1 MAREKTQQLFKFP
14 MKGVHRVGMKN
25 EQPEETCY
33 DALNVRPFDV
43 IEDRARGG
51 SRPGLGKYSSA
62 RGSNNRVQD
71 LNKITTVSSNLS
83 ASSMSRRTVTPIQ
96 VTNGVIAHFN
106 TTAVTN
112 ATVSGTQVLGDATQ
126 APFCYSAELFQKLYF
141 ADGYGYKVYT
151 QSNTTAHDWTPTAGS
166 LPGDIANNVTCR
178 LIETWRGR
186 IVMSGLATD
195 PSNWFMSKLGD
206 PLDWDTG
213 PANPTELDAVTGGA
227 GFVGKVPDVI
237 NAIVPYTDDVLIF
250 GCDHSIWMMSGDPQA
265 GGRLDLVTN
274 TVGMAFGRPYTQLPD
289 GTLIFFSNRGSV
301 YNMAPGGGKP
311 QNLTEKNIDPLI
323 TNTNLNT
330 HIVNMAYDEKSEGV
344 HLWITP
350 LVAGAA
356 THWFLDIRN
365 QGWFKVQ
372 YPDNNFNPTAVTIF
386 EGDDPDD
393 REILMGGQDG
403 YVRLYNT
410 SNVTDDG
417 TNFNTYAILGPI
429 VAEKGRYPTVL
440 TDVQFIMDDTSAN
453 TIYEIGV
460 GDTAEGAIGDFAATF
475 TGEVDTA
482 STTINVSASKSK
494 NINPRTRGYFQYFK
508 IGTQAA
514 AASWA
519 VEYIQASWSIVKS
532 SRGRMFQTET
542 IGFADPDNPPV
553 LPSANL
559 HTRYSPGVTSK
570 ITLDSNTVTSITA
583 YQVGSGIT
591 APTWNAAN
599 TSDKPVYVSS
609 DSELNNLP
617 TIRVGTSNQAL
628 WASSATG
635 MNRDNAYMV
644 LVVKGRVITA
654 GSGTLFA
661 AQRDGVATNRY
672 ELRIDGTPSTLDF
685 RPDNFVNEGVG
696 FGIIDT
702 GDSDY
707 ASNTGLI
714 ITTGHNGSRWITR
727 VNGVEI
733 MNAVNSTGW
742 TEIDGGNNLDLV
754 IGAAG
759 PSIFPVITGE
769 PEAGFQLADW
779 CFYTQYNLAQIQ
791 AVELAYSNRYSIT
804 LP

>member
-1 MAREKTQQLFKFP
+1 MSREKIQQLFKFP
-14 MKGVHRVGMKN
+14 MKGIHRVGMKN
-25 EQPEETCY
+25 EQPEGTAFDC
-33 DALNVRPFDV
+33 LNVRPFDV

-71 LNKITTVSSNLS
+71 LNKVTTVSTSLS
-83 ASSMSRRTVTPIQ
+83 VSSMSRRTVTPVQ

-112 ATVSGTQVLGDATQ
+112 ATVSGTQALGNSTQ
-126 APFCYSAELFQKLYF
+126 APFCFSAELFQKLYF
-141 ADGYGYKVYT
+141 ADGFGYKVYT
-151 QSNTTAHDWTPTAGS
+151 QANTTAHDWTPTAGS

-178 LIETWRGR
+178 LIEAWRGR
-186 IVMSGLATD
+186 IVMAGLATD
-195 PSNWFMSKLGD
+195 PSNWFMSKLGE

-237 NAIVPYTDDVLIF
+237 NAIIPYTDDVLLF

-289 GTLIFFSNRGSV
+289 GTLLFFSNRGSV

-311 QNLTEKNIDPLI
+311 KNITEGNIDPLI

-330 HIVNMAYDEKSEGV
+330 HVVRMAYDEKAEGV

-356 THWFLDIRN
+356 THWYLDIRN
-365 QGWFKVQ
+365 QGWFKVE
-372 YPDNNFNPTAVTIF
+372 YPDNNFNPIAVTIF

-460 GDTAEGAIGDFAATF
+460 GDTAESAIADFAATF

-482 STTINVSASKSK
+482 SNTINISTSKSK

-508 IGTQAA
+508 IGTQNTS
-514 AASWA
+514 ASWA
-519 VEYIQASWSIVKS
+519 IEYIQASWSVVKS

-542 IGFADPDNPPV
+542 IGFADPDNPP
-553 LPSANL
+553 LLSTTNL
-559 HTRYSPGVTSK
+559 HTRYASSVNLSTSGSNVT
-570 ITLDSNTVTSITA
+570 TWTA

-591 APTWNAAN
+591 APTWRGNTSNAAL
-599 TSDKPVYVSS
+599 YVSA
-609 DSELNNLP
+609 DTELNNQPSVTCGLAG
-617 TIRVGTSNQAL
+617 RVLYAEEV
-628 WASSATG
+628 TG
-635 MNRDNAYMV
+635 MNRDNAFMAVV
-644 LVVKGRVITA
+644 LKSRSITA
-654 GSGTLFA
+654 ATGVMFGFAREGGSSI
-661 AQRDGVATNRY
+661 RY
-672 ELRIDGTPSTLDF
+672 ELRADGTPSTLDF
-685 RPDNFVNEGVG
+685 RPDNFAFDGVS
-696 FGIIDT
+696 FSTFDT
-702 GDSDY
+702 GDADY
-707 ASNTGLI
+707 AANTGLI
-714 ITTGHNGSRWITR
+714 IVTGHNGSRWITR

-742 TEIDGGNNLDLV
+742 TEVDAGNNLVMDF
-754 IGAAG
+754 G
-759 PSIFPVITGE
+759 SQPVNLPGSPGSQIPNGVNI
-769 PEAGFQLADW
+769 ADF
-779 CFYTQYNLAQIQ
+779 CFYTQYNLATIQ
-791 AVELAYSNRYSIT
+791 SVELAYSNRYNIT